1 MVKYAI
7 VIDFMVWQR
16 KRIVKPS
23 TPIYLLMIMILI
35 SFEGINQIL
44 TNNLAE
50 GTLSVGSAK
59 ML

>member
-50 GTLSVGSAK
+50 GALSVGSAK